1 MDHPGFK
8 LHWETSWQQKII
20 YLLLYAWTE
29 QVRDLNAFLFAKPY
43 SLPIIN
49 NVVIYPSWPLAS
61 EDVFECH
68 FLLVIDHTHHRSK
81 VGRKFAWRKKY
92 NSRTYFACFYRNSWP
107 VTPYVKSIGYWVSMC
122 YCLVFYCILEYCV
135 ILSLKKTFSNNQTRS
150 SMDFG
155 EESNEEKRIR
165 IALKIEKISRIC
177 VPIYLLSFSVG
188 YFMVMSNFN
197 FWKICFLSI

>member
-1 MDHPGFK
+1 MRYPIRACVRENHRK
-8 LHWETSWQQKII
+8 KRCVLAR
-20 YLLLYAWTE
+20 LLDTLE
-29 QVRDLNAFLFAKPY
+29 
-43 SLPIIN
+43 
-49 NVVIYPSWPLAS
+49 YPSWPLAS

-165 IALKIEKISRIC
+165 IALNIEKISRIC
-177 VPIYLLSFSVG
+177 LLYGHV
-188 YFMVMSNFN
+188 
-197 FWKICFLSI
+197 